1 MEDKELQK
9 FYEQRFDLFMQA
21 GWKDLVEDFQELAK
35 QVGDITKCNDEP
47 DLWYKRGQLEMINY
61 IVNLQELTERAFEE
75 LDEDSE

>member
-1 MEDKELQK
+1 LEDKELQQ
-9 FYEQRFDLFMQA
+9 FYEQRFDLFMQL

-35 QVGDITKCNDEP
+35 QIGDITKCNDEA

>member
-1 MEDKELQK
+1 MEDKELQQ
-9 FYEQRFDLFMQA
+9 FYEQRFDLFMQL

-35 QVGDITKCNDEP
+35 QIGDITKCNDEA

-75 LDEDSE
+75 LDEDSQ

>member
-9 FYEQRFDLFMQA
+9 FYEQRFDLFMQE

>member
-21 GWKDLVEDFQELAK
+21 GWKELVEDFQELAK

>member
-1 MEDKELQK
+1 MEDKELQQ

-35 QVGDITKCNDEP
+35 QIGDITKCNDEA

>member
-1 MEDKELQK
+1 MEDKELQQ
-9 FYEQRFDLFMQA
+9 FYEQRFDLFMQL

-35 QVGDITKCNDEP
+35 QIGDITKCNDEA

-75 LDEDSE
+75 LDEDTQ

>member
-1 MEDKELQK
+1 
-9 FYEQRFDLFMQA
+9 MQA

>member
-1 MEDKELQK
+1 LEDKELQK

-21 GWKDLVEDFQELAK
+21 GWKELVEDFQELAK